1 VRLTLAVA
9 LLATLTVAVGASAAG
24 AAPTIDEFEIPLDA
38 PTDTPAAQDITQSPD
53 GNLWFVERGTN
64 KIGKVVP
71 GNPPVITHFATPG
84 GITQPQNITVG
95 PDGHLWFSGGNSVGE
110 VPPNDPTN
118 GEAHGGLGLVDPR
131 GLATGPDGN
140 IWVADRG
147 NDDVK
152 RVDTTGAAV
161 GSTPIALGAGCQPQN
176 ITRGPDNNMWVTCFG
191 NQKIVRIKGDASA
204 VDPFT
209 TDPGNVLID
218 IVAGPDGNLWFT
230 GQLHNVGRITTAGS
244 PQNFVSK
251 GLDPFGITVGPDGAL
266 WYAEAGESKIGRVD
280 TSGNTSEFG
289 GVTPNSMPRYITPG
303 PGNTLWF
310 TEDMVNKIGRVSGI
324 VSPGGGAQKDTKAP
338 VVTGVRMSTTKVLVG
353 KDRTPVKIT
362 RKTGTTIS
370 YSLSEAAR
378 VSLRI
383 ERALSGRKSGK
394 RCVKPK
400 RSLRHKKKCTRYK
413 RSGTLTRSG
422 KKGKNRH
429 HFSGRIGKK
438 ALKVG
443 RYRLSIL
450 ATDAAGNKA
459 KPKRKAFRIVKPPK
473 RHR

>member
-1 VRLTLAVA
+1 MRFALPAGFVA
-9 LLATLTVAVGASAAG
+9 AMIAAVGASAAW
-24 AAPTIDEFEIPLDA
+24 AAPTVDEFEIPLDA
-38 PTDTPAAQDITQSPD
+38 PTDMPQAQDITQGPD

-71 GNPPVITHFATPG
+71 GNPPAITHFNTPG
-84 GITQPQNITVG
+84 GITSPQNITVG

-140 IWVADRG
+140 IWVVDRAS
-147 NDDVK
+147 DDVK

-161 GSTPIALGAGCQPQN
+161 GLMAIGVGPGCAPQN
-176 ITRGPDNNMWVTCFG
+176 ITRGPDNNMWVTCF
-191 NQKIVRIKGDASA
+191 NNHKIVRIKGDASV
-204 VDPFT
+204 VDPFD
-209 TDPGNVLID
+209 TDPGNTLID

-230 GQLHNVGRITTAGS
+230 GQVHNVGRITPGGS
-244 PQNFVSK
+244 PQNFVAK

-266 WYAEAGESKIGRVD
+266 WYAQAGDSTIGRVD
-280 TSGNTSEFG
+280 TAGNTSQVTG
-289 GVTPNSMPRYITPG
+289 LTPNSFPRYITPG

-324 VSPGGGAQKDTKAP
+324 VSAGSGATPKDTTRP
-338 VVTGVRMSTTKVLVG
+338 VISGARISPTKVLVG

-394 RCVKPK
+394 RCLKPK

-413 RSGTLTRSG
+413 RSGTLVRSG

-459 KPKRKAFRIVKPPK
+459 KQKRKAFRIVRPR